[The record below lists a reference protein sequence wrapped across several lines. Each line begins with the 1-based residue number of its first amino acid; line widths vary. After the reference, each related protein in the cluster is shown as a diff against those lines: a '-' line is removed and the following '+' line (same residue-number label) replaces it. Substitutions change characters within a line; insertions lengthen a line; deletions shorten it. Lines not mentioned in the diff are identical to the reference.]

1 MAHTTVK
8 ISQLP
13 SASHS
18 DITSATAV
26 LPIIDGNVTKQIT
39 VDDLFGTATH
49 ITASGNISGSATSTG
64 SFGLLRA
71 SNIGG
76 NSPLIISD
84 VTEITTFG
92 TSSLELRGNP
102 RIHGDLN
109 ILSQSFIY
117 DAEDNQIIG
126 SNDIQGAAGLITFG
140 GGGARTLVQGL
151 NIQLGASATQHVTA
165 SGNISASGVITAE
178 GLVIS
183 DDASITDNLTVG
195 SLSNG
200 RVIFAGS
207 SGVLQDD
214 SNFTFNSAADELTV
228 TKIANVNSS
237 THVTASGNI
246 SASGDITAKNLTLS
260 GDATINGNLTF
271 GNSTSDSVAFGA
283 EISSSIIPD
292 ANNAYALGS
301 PTRRWSSVFANS
313 SSFNYISASTID
325 VNANTIRIGGTA
337 FSKTDLDDLKAG
349 KSISTSATKQVV
361 HGGDD
366 STFVQMKPNAPG
378 RVIHKVSNV
387 SLFDMQTS
395 SFAIGD
401 PAGNVPIFLQ
411 AKNLSLSGS
420 TTVSGSFTVTDLLT
434 VLANYGQTG
443 SFSVSGST
451 TLDGDVNADGA
462 VTVTDLLTVLG
473 GFGVSGSCAVSGA
486 LEISGSLAAG
496 SPPALVITGSTSTTG
511 SFDIG
516 GNTTITGSFEQSGSS
531 TFTGGGFV
539 VNDLLNLLANFGNSG
554 LPTGSGAGNVSAG
567 DINLDG
573 QVNVNDLLLLLAG
586 YGNPS
591 LLSTNLT
598 IPPNTNYQLIG
609 PQITVSQS
617 IVVTVGSSSFFQI
630 T

>member
-26 LPIIDGNVTKQIT
+26 LPIIDGDTTKQIT

-49 ITASGNISGSATSTG
+49 ITASGNVSGSATSTG

-84 VTEITTFG
+84 VTEINFG
-92 TSSLELRGNP
+92 TSPALRGNP
-102 RIHGDLN
+102 IFHGDIN
-109 ILSQSFIY
+109 ILSQSFIL

-126 SNDIQGAAGLITFG
+126 SNDQQGAAGLITFG
-140 GGGARTLVQGL
+140 GVGAPSRLQGL

-195 SLSNG
+195 S
-200 RVIFAGS
+200 
-207 SGVLQDD
+207 
-214 SNFTFNSAADELTV
+214 
-228 TKIANVNSS
+228 VNSS

-246 SASGDITAKNLTLS
+246 SASGTVHSSFLRIPTGGGGEANEASIYFGNSPADKGAIWNDDTNLLVRYAESDIIKIKATSPRVEITGDLKTYGASGHITASGNISASGDITANNLTLS

-271 GNSTSDSVAFGA
+271 GNSISDSVSFGA

-301 PTRRWSSVFANS
+301 STKRWSSIFAHS

-325 VNANTIRIGGTA
+325 VNADTIRIGGTS
-337 FSKTDLDDLKAG
+337 FSKTELDNLKSG
-349 KSISTSATKQVV
+349 KSISTTAAKQVV
-361 HGGDD
+361 HQSDD
-366 STFVQMKPNAPG
+366 TTFVQMKTGAPG

-395 SFAIGD
+395 SLAIGS
-401 PAGNVPIFLQ
+401 PANNVPVVLQ
-411 AKNLSLSGS
+411 ASSLS
-420 TTVSGSFTVTDLLT
+420 
-434 VLANYGQTG
+434 
-443 SFSVSGST
+443 
-451 TLDGDVNADGA
+451 
-462 VTVTDLLTVLG
+462 
-473 GFGVSGSCAVSGA
+473 
-486 LEISGSLAAG
+486 
-496 SPPALVITGSTSTTG
+496 ITGSTS
-511 SFDIG
+511 
-516 GNTTITGSFEQSGSS
+516 NTGSFEQSGSS

-539 VNDLLNLLANFGNSG
+539 INDLLNLLANYGSVG
-554 LPTGSGAGNVSAG
+554 LPTGSGAGNVSSG

-573 QVNVNDLLLLLAG
+573 QVNVNDLLLILG
-586 YGNPS
+586 GMGNPNIIPQ
-591 LLSTNLT
+591 NLT
-598 IPPNTNYQLIG
+598 IPNNVNHQLIG
-609 PQITVSQS
+609 PEITVSQS
-617 IVVTVGSSSFFQI
+617 IVVTVGTNSFLSI

>member
-26 LPIIDGNVTKQIT
+26 LPIIDGSTTKQIT
-39 VDDLFGTATH
+39 VDNLFGTATH
-49 ITASGNISGSATSTG
+49 ITASGNVSGSATSTG

-76 NSPLIISD
+76 NSPLKIFD
-84 VTEITTFG
+84 VTEINFNNAD
-92 TSSLELRGNP
+92 LRGNT
-102 RIHGDLN
+102 
-109 ILSQSFIY
+109 ILHSDINVLSGSQFL
-117 DAEDNQIIG
+117 DAEDNLFFS
-126 SNDIQGAAGLITFG
+126 SNDQQGAAGLITFG
-140 GGGARTLVQGL
+140 GAGGGARTIVQGHS
-151 NIQLGASATQHVTA
+151 IKLGANATQHVTA
-165 SGNISASGVITAE
+165 SGNISS
-178 GLVIS
+178 
-183 DDASITDNLTVG
+183 
-195 SLSNG
+195 
-200 RVIFAGS
+200 
-207 SGVLQDD
+207 
-214 SNFTFNSAADELTV
+214 
-228 TKIANVNSS
+228 
-237 THVTASGNI
+237 
-246 SASGDITAKNLTLS
+246 SGDITANNLTLS

-271 GNSTSDSVAFGA
+271 GNSTSDSISFGA

-301 PTRRWSSVFANS
+301 STKRWSSIFAHS

-325 VNANTIRIGGTA
+325 VNADTIRIGGTS
-337 FSKTDLDDLKAG
+337 FSKTELDNLKSG
-349 KSISTSATKQVV
+349 KSISTTAAKQVV
-361 HGGDD
+361 HQSDD
-366 STFVQMKPNAPG
+366 TTFVQMKTGAPG

-395 SFAIGD
+395 SLAIGS
-401 PAGNVPIFLQ
+401 PANNVPVVLQ
-411 AKNLSLSGS
+411 ASSLS
-420 TTVSGSFTVTDLLT
+420 
-434 VLANYGQTG
+434 
-443 SFSVSGST
+443 
-451 TLDGDVNADGA
+451 
-462 VTVTDLLTVLG
+462 
-473 GFGVSGSCAVSGA
+473 
-486 LEISGSLAAG
+486 
-496 SPPALVITGSTSTTG
+496 ITGSTS
-511 SFDIG
+511 
-516 GNTTITGSFEQSGSS
+516 NTGSFEQSGSS

-573 QVNVNDLLLLLAG
+573 QVNITDLLLLLAG

-617 IVVTVGSSSFFQI
+617 IVVTVGTDSFFQI

>member
-26 LPIIDGNVTKQIT
+26 LPIIDGSITKKIT

-92 TSSLELRGNP
+92 SSSLELRGNT
-102 RIHGDLN
+102 IFHSDINVYSG
-109 ILSQSFIY
+109 SQFL
-117 DAEDNQIIG
+117 DAEDNPFFA
-126 SNDIQGAAGLITFG
+126 SNDTQGASGLITFG
-140 GGGARTLVQGL
+140 GTGARTLVQGYGIKL
-151 NIQLGASATQHVTA
+151 SGDVTA
-165 SGNISASGVITAE
+165 SGNISS
-178 GLVIS
+178 
-183 DDASITDNLTVG
+183 
-195 SLSNG
+195 
-200 RVIFAGS
+200 
-207 SGVLQDD
+207 
-214 SNFTFNSAADELTV
+214 
-228 TKIANVNSS
+228 
-237 THVTASGNI
+237 
-246 SASGDITAKNLTLS
+246 SGDITANNLTLS
-260 GDATINGNLTF
+260 GDATINGNLIF
-271 GNSTSDSVAFGA
+271 GNSISDSISFGA

-301 PTRRWSSVFANS
+301 STKRWSSIFAHS

-325 VNANTIRIGGTA
+325 VNADTIRIGGTS
-337 FSKTDLDDLKAG
+337 FSKTELDNLKSG
-349 KSISTSATKQVV
+349 KSISTTAAKQVV
-361 HGGDD
+361 HQSDD
-366 STFVQMKPNAPG
+366 TTFVQMKTGSPG

-395 SFAIGD
+395 SLAIGS
-401 PAGNVPIFLQ
+401 PANNVPVVLQ
-411 AKNLSLSGS
+411 ASSLS
-420 TTVSGSFTVTDLLT
+420 
-434 VLANYGQTG
+434 
-443 SFSVSGST
+443 
-451 TLDGDVNADGA
+451 
-462 VTVTDLLTVLG
+462 
-473 GFGVSGSCAVSGA
+473 
-486 LEISGSLAAG
+486 
-496 SPPALVITGSTSTTG
+496 ITGSTS
-511 SFDIG
+511 
-516 GNTTITGSFEQSGSS
+516 NTGSFEQSGSS

-573 QVNVNDLLLLLAG
+573 QVNVTDLLLLLAG

-617 IVVTVGSSSFFQI
+617 IVVTVGTNSFFQI